1 MNDSERLAGRVRPP
15 LRGAANAKAKGEL
28 GLGWQPRQPSW
39 RQGSAT

>member
-28 GLGWQPRQPSW
+28 GWQPRQPSW
-39 RQGSAT
+39 RQGLAT